1 MTDRK
6 CVPRSAFISFFTEE
20 EQRHHR
26 ITSGRGGGTME
37 FKRKQ
42 CTRGLRMTESYLKPP
57 RNKDVE
63 RGSTEGRDGGV
74 VKRSG
79 NMCSSC
85 SPVLSQ
91 APHSGSFSGIC
102 FEVYVCV
109 HNCVVTMCLQRLSV
123 CVCVRACVCSCALSL
138 VRKKRPLIEFPLISR
153 QPRLAERDA
162 CLPAAQ
168 RHTSGVVDN
177 GGWHFCPT
185 MPPGSMWYM
194 ASSMKVKLS

>member
-1 MTDRK
+1 
-6 CVPRSAFISFFTEE
+6 
-20 EQRHHR
+20 
-26 ITSGRGGGTME
+26 ME
-37 FKRKQ
+37 FKRRQ
-42 CTRGLRMTESYLKPP
+42 STREARMTESYLKPL
-57 RNKDVE
+57 RNKDRE
-63 RGSTEGRDGGV
+63 RGSSGGRDGGV

-91 APHSGSFSGIC
+91 APHSGSLSGIC
-102 FEVYVCV
+102 FEVHV
-109 HNCVVTMCLQRLSV
+109 HKCVVTMCLRGLRV
-123 CVCVRACVCSCALSL
+123 CACVRARVCSCALSL

-177 GGWHFCPT
+177 GG
-185 MPPGSMWYM
+185 
-194 ASSMKVKLS
+194 